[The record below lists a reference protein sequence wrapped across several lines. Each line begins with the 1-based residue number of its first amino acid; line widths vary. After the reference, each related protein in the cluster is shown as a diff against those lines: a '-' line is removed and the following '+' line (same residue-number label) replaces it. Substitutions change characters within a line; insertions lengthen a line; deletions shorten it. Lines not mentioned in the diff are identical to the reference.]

1 MAQTATPTLGLLKAI
16 YQDVRWDTS
25 YEELFDCLDEAL
37 LGWVR
42 YGWLNLPAS
51 GAANNQFQINGDVVA
66 LFPAGRKVRAVLSA
80 SQVIVTVSVATY
92 GSNVTTVTI
101 NETTLDGTLT
111 DVWVNAFALLY
122 ASGSTFTVAG
132 DKTAVFQAGLALK
145 VQLAASTVYA
155 KVQSS
160 AYSAPNT
167 TVTITGATLTDP
179 IRVLWISPVRPS
191 AATDP
196 NLPGDLASGIQYGG
210 DCVLTRVSATQ
221 IKLSRDR
228 GKTLPVKSG
237 GAWAAKEI
245 PSGGITANNT
255 GVYVDGASGQNLAA
269 STKYYVCIFDNG
281 GTLTVDYI
289 AWATGHA
296 TDSDTGVEIKSGDA
310 TRTLVGAVETDS
322 SSQFVST
329 ATERLVRSWFHRR
342 PLGLLNAFAA
352 DRTTA
357 SAAYTYVELSSSER
371 IKWLMWAGEVVILGV
386 SGRAAG
392 NVGGANAVTSIGIDG
407 TTAEDAYNYIKGDGT
422 AAPIGLTLAKHGL
435 SEGTHYATILGCADG
450 SLTCTWKGSANV
462 GERTSI
468 TGAIM
473 A

>member
-80 SQVIVTVSVATY
+80 SQVIVTVNVATY

-101 NETTLDGTLT
+101 DETTLDGTLT

-122 ASGSTFTVAG
+122 ASGTTFTVAG
-132 DKTAVFQAGLALK
+132 DKTAIFQAGLALK
-145 VQLAASTVYA
+145 VQLAASTVYC

-160 AYSAPNT
+160 SYSSPNT

-196 NLPGDLASGIQYGG
+196 NLPSDISAGADHGQCLLEY
-210 DCVLTRVSATQ
+210 VSATQ
-221 IKLSRDR
+221 IKLSRR
-228 GKTLPVKSG
+228 NGKYLLVKTG
-237 GAWAAKEI
+237 GTWSRREI
-245 PSGGITANNT
+245 PSAGIILGN
-255 GVYVDGASGQNLAA
+255 GSLSA
-269 STKYYVCIFDNG
+269 STLYRIYVYDDG
-281 GTLTVDYI
+281 GTLTLE
-289 AWATGHA
+289 ASTTAHA
-296 TDSDTGVEIKSGDA
+296 TDGDTGVEIKSADA
-310 TRTLVGAVETDS
+310 SRTFVGAIYTNA
-322 SSQFVST
+322 SSQFGDS
-329 ATERLVRSWFHRR
+329 ASQRYVRSWFNRSGCAGH
-342 PLGLLNAFAA
+342 NYFAA

-357 SAAYTYVELSSSER
+357 SASYVELSSSER
-371 IKWLMWAGEVVILGV
+371 GEAVMFADEAV
-386 SGRAAG
+386 SLLVTGRVTSAT
-392 NVGGANAVTSIGIDG
+392 GANPQTSIGIDG
-407 TTAEDAYNYIKGDGT
+407 TTAEDTMSYAPGGGGNYNLGCGISKV
-422 AAPIGLTLAKHGL
+422 GL
-435 SEGTHYATILGCADG
+435 SEGLHYFTILGLADG
-450 SLTCTWKGSANV
+450 AQTCTWRGTGTA
-462 GERTSI
+462 GDRCSI
-468 TGAIM
+468 SFAVHRP
-473 A
+473 